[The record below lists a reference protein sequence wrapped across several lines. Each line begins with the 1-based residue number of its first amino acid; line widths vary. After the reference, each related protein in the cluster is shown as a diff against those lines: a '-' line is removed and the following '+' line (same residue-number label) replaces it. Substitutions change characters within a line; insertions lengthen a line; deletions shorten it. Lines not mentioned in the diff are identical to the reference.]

1 MSKLFDLVEVKKD
14 SFFNG
19 AVQAEWFY
27 DKSRRKR
34 VAESY
39 IFHGPKYY
47 GVTSEDID
55 TKNHKLS
62 DTVSFTK
69 TIYKKIS
76 EDIDTSRF
84 ALTIADYG
92 AGKSHLSVA
101 LSTLLSGDDK
111 DTCKEILENIKNA
124 DKEGYEYINDF
135 KDNKHLVLVLNGIN
149 DFNLNKEILRVAKES
164 LALHKIDDNIFEDM
178 SIAYKTA
185 STFLT
190 KTFDYL
196 TKEYKEAAKNV
207 AKYKIYSDTKL
218 KEILLKDIEKY
229 ETFEIV
235 NKVYKSQTGNDISI
249 VEGISAGMV
258 LDRLYN
264 KLVVEEKLFESIII
278 IFDEFGRYLE
288 FASTQPGLAG
298 EAAIQQIFEAV
309 QNSSPKMLFV
319 GFIQSDLNAY
329 MDRVN
334 NDNIARYVTRYQTSD
349 KYYLSSNIETVL
361 ASLIKKKNNS
371 ELIISNIFDNTLSS
385 FASTSQKNIL
395 RWMPE
400 LGQKNVWNSPIM
412 YKRIILKGCYPVH
425 PLTLSTLANLSKY
438 MQQRSSLT
446 FLSDI
451 FSKHAN
457 DEIDER
463 IPFIYPAALINSPI
477 FNELIN
483 AEERQRVP
491 GQNCIQYGYIM
502 DANEEI
508 LNNIDKNILAS
519 ILVMNICK
527 FKIYD
532 KEDLKVALETIS
544 GVSGNTLLKS
554 LDNLENKLGV
564 IYFDSSINRYNFM
577 SEGNSKLDYNKLL
590 SRKRLTVRNRDIIS
604 SLPEDIKN
612 ELKLGII
619 EQTNFG
625 RKNYICSNEWSFIR
639 EIIDINDFTYEVA
652 KSLRD
657 NMEKEIYPD
666 SSRGKIIYL
675 YCNKESFSK
684 ISDVVRISNEL
695 EFDKTTVLIALIYDI
710 NNQITDSIINIRTL
724 NKFSPTERESFNKY
738 FNHSLKEESQKIIRI
753 FMECAKK
760 RQYITKDGIS
770 VAESYTQQE
779 IVKRFEKVY
788 TKTIPFTIDAFEK
801 KIGKKARGY
810 FNSIV
815 DCLLKG
821 KLEDIVEYNN
831 LEIDI
836 KNRINSIL
844 SVQSEKGWKVLYEGN
859 VISKPLHPI
868 VNEIYLEIESE
879 IKSYKKIK
887 FRDLINKYTK
897 APYGLNI
904 YAATLVIIYSVT
916 MNKDN
921 LNVYKGL
928 TKSRVSDILSC
939 FNDDQKEQFNE
950 FSKYLIEY
958 TEISEKDKILATI
971 EKIEKN
977 RSIAIDQVEILYNEL
992 KDINIL
998 DITADLR
1005 GRYYSCES
1013 TLKIALDKNIEI
1025 NNKLKESEINY
1036 NKLDRNPFLLR
1047 VILNHC
1053 NTIKEGV
1060 IAGSTY
1066 RYSIEQLNMAEEIKR
1081 KSFEKF
1087 KTSIKR
1093 YGEICSLENEV
1104 NIGNYYKNTMK
1115 QLPLLDANE
1124 LVTIVN
1130 ESYDIFLKRVEKN
1143 KNFNELINKIN
1154 NSINKLKVDIELI
1167 RNLENCE
1174 TVINKWLD
1182 KKIEL
1187 ESENNKNLNTVFLEI
1202 EKLKD
1207 KIELIKSNTSNL
1219 LDEAVEIIIS
1229 ISSLKDLDKGI
1240 EKIENIINK
1249 PMLQSTKN
1257 KIIDFKIYLIDIE
1270 KTLQEFKY
1278 RRFTKEEVDN
1288 SIRII
1293 NNKYSEYEK
1302 ILLMVDNIKFDL
1314 LNIVKTNNE
1323 EWKVKYIDKYSNLD
1337 EYSVDELKKL
1347 VINAS
1352 IDEKYLSL
1360 ENKALLKNLV
1370 DMVENK
1376 LSKYKLDNILSI
1388 FKELSPEA
1396 KKKCIQ
1402 ILHDNV

>member
-34 VAESY
+34 VAESF

-69 TIYKKIS
+69 IIYKKIY
-76 EDIDTSRF
+76 EHIDTSRF

-92 AGKSHLSVA
+92 AGKSHLSLA

-111 DTCKEILENIKNA
+111 DTCKKILENINNA

-149 DFNLNKEILRVAKES
+149 DFNLNKELLRVAKES

-196 TKEYKEAAKNV
+196 TEEYKEVAKNV
-207 AKYKIYSDTKL
+207 SQYKIYSDTKL

-229 ETFEIV
+229 EAFEIV

-249 VEGISAGMV
+249 VEGISAGMI

-264 KLVVEEKLFESIII
+264 KLVVEEKFFESIVI

-349 KYYLSSNIETVL
+349 KYYLSSNLETVL

-451 FSKHAN
+451 FSKYAN

-544 GVSGNTLLKS
+544 GVSRNTLLKS
-554 LDNLENKLGV
+554 LNNLENKLGV

-590 SRKRLTVRNRDIIS
+590 SRKRLTVSNRDIIS

-612 ELKLGII
+612 ELKLGLI

-657 NMEKEIYPD
+657 NLEKEIYPD

-675 YCNKESFSK
+675 YCNKESYSK
-684 ISDVVRISNEL
+684 INDVERSLNEL
-695 EFDKTTVLIALIYDI
+695 DFDETTVLIALIYDI

-724 NKFSPTERESFNKY
+724 NKFSPTEKEAFSKY
-738 FNHSLKEESQKIIRI
+738 FNHTLKEESQKIIRI

-770 VAESYTQQE
+770 LADNYTQQE
-779 IVKRFEKVY
+779 IVKRFEKLY

-831 LEIDI
+831 LEIDL

-921 LNVYKGL
+921 INIYKGL
-928 TKSRVSDILSC
+928 TKSRILDILSC

-950 FSKYLIEY
+950 FSKYFIQY
-958 TEISEKDKILATI
+958 TEITEKDKILATI

-1013 TLKIALDKNIEI
+1013 TLKIAVDKNNEI
-1025 NNKLKESEINY
+1025 NNKLKEAEINY
-1036 NKLDRNPFLLR
+1036 NKLDKNPFLLR
-1047 VILNHC
+1047 SVLSNC
-1053 NTIKEGV
+1053 SSIKDAIIE
-1060 IAGSTY
+1060 GSTY
-1066 RYSIEQLNMAEEIKR
+1066 RYSIQQIEIAERIKK
-1081 KSFEKF
+1081 KSFDKF
-1087 KTSIKR
+1087 KILIKR
-1093 YGEICSLENEV
+1093 YAEICSLENEV
-1104 NIGNYYKNTMK
+1104 SINNIYKNTLK
-1115 QLPLLDANE
+1115 QLPVLGAGE
-1124 LVTIVN
+1124 LVDIVRY
-1130 ESYDIFLKRVEKN
+1130 SYNVFLNRVEKN
-1143 KNFNELINKIN
+1143 RSLTELIDQIN
-1154 NSINKLKVDIELI
+1154 NSINTLKINIELTK
-1167 RNLENCE
+1167 NLEYCE
-1174 TVINKWLD
+1174 DELNKWID
-1182 KKIEL
+1182 KKKDL
-1187 ESENNKNLNTVFLEI
+1187 EYYNNNNINNAFLEI
-1202 EKLKD
+1202 ETLRG
-1207 KIELIKSNTSNL
+1207 KIEVIKRNTTNL
-1219 LDEAVEIIIS
+1219 LNEVIEIIIS
-1229 ISSLKDLDKGI
+1229 TSTLKELDISI
-1240 EKIENIINK
+1240 EKIESIINK
-1249 PMLQSTKN
+1249 PMLESTKN
-1257 KIIDFKIYLIDIE
+1257 LIMNFKGCLIDIE
-1270 KTLQEFKY
+1270 KTLQKFKY
-1278 RRFTKEEVDN
+1278 KRFNIRDVDN
-1288 SIRII
+1288 SISLI
-1293 NNKYSEYEK
+1293 NNKYKEK
-1302 ILLMVDNIKFDL
+1302 KQILSMVDNIRLDL
-1314 LNIVKTNNE
+1314 LNTIKVKDE
-1323 EWKVKYIDKYSNLD
+1323 EWRVKYIDKYSNL
-1337 EYSVDELKKL
+1337 EQYSVDKLKKI
-1347 VINAS
+1347 VSEAS
-1352 IDEKYLSL
+1352 VYEEYLS
-1360 ENKALLKNLV
+1360 
-1370 DMVENK
+1370 VENK
-1376 LSKYKLDNILSI
+1376 ELLKKFSITVERILNEYKIENILSV
-1388 FKELSPEA
+1388 FKELRLKD
-1396 KKKCIQ
+1396 KKKCIR
-1402 ILHDNV
+1402 ILNDNM

>member
-69 TIYKKIS
+69 TIYKKMY
-76 EDIDTSRF
+76 EDIDSSRF

-92 AGKSHLSVA
+92 AGKSHLSLA

-111 DTCKEILENIKNA
+111 DTCKIILENIKNA

-196 TKEYKEAAKNV
+196 AEEYKEAAKNV
-207 AKYKIYSDTKL
+207 SQYKMYSNTKL

-229 ETFEIV
+229 DAFEIV

-258 LDRLYN
+258 LDRMHN
-264 KLVVEEKLFESIII
+264 KLVVKEKLFESIVI

-309 QNSSPKMLFV
+309 QNSYPKMLFI

-349 KYYLSSNIETVL
+349 KYYLSSNLETVL

-371 ELIISNIFDNTLSS
+371 ELIISNIFDSTLSS

-412 YKRIILKGCYPVH
+412 YKHIILKGCYPVH

-451 FSKHAN
+451 FYKHAN
-457 DEIDER
+457 DEINER
-463 IPFIYPAALINSPI
+463 IPFIYPASLINSPI

-502 DANEEI
+502 DANEEN

-532 KEDLKVALETIS
+532 KEDLKIALQTIS
-544 GVSGNTLLKS
+544 GFSGNTLIKS
-554 LDNLENKLGV
+554 IANLENKLGV
-564 IYFDSSINRYNFM
+564 IYFDFSVNRYNFM

-590 SRKRLTVRNRDIIS
+590 ARKRLTVSDRDIIS

-612 ELKLGII
+612 ELKLGVI

-625 RKNYICSNEWSFIR
+625 RTNFICSNEWSFIR

-684 ISDVVRISNEL
+684 ISDVARNLNEL

-710 NNQITDSIINIRTL
+710 NNKIIDSIINIRTL
-724 NKFSPTERESFNKY
+724 NKFSPTEREAFSKY
-738 FNHSLKEESQKIIRI
+738 FNHTLKEESQKIIRI

-760 RQYITKDGIS
+760 RQYITKDGIL

-788 TKTIPFTIDAFEK
+788 TKTIPFTIDSFEK

-821 KLEDIVEYNN
+821 KLEDIVEYDNID
-831 LEIDI
+831 IDI

-844 SVQSEKGWKVLYEGN
+844 SIQSEKGWKVLYEGN

-868 VNEIYLEIESE
+868 VNEIYLEIQSE
-879 IKSYKKIK
+879 IKSYRKIK
-887 FRDLINKYTK
+887 FRDLIFKYTK

-916 MNKDN
+916 LNKDN
-921 LNVYKGL
+921 LIVYKGL
-928 TKSRVSDILSC
+928 IKSRVLDILSC

-958 TEISEKDKILATI
+958 TEITEKDKILATI

-992 KDINIL
+992 KYINIL

-1005 GRYYSCES
+1005 GRYFSCES
-1013 TLKIALDKNIEI
+1013 TLKIALDKNDEI

-1036 NKLDRNPFLLR
+1036 NKLDRNPFQLR
-1047 VILNHC
+1047 AILNDC

-1066 RYSIEQLNMAEEIKR
+1066 RYSIQQIDMAEKIKK

-1087 KTSIKR
+1087 EISIKR

-1104 NIGNYYKNTMK
+1104 NIGNYYKNTIK
-1115 QLPLLDANE
+1115 QLPLLGANE

-1130 ESYDIFLKRVEKN
+1130 ESYDVFLKRVEKN
-1143 KNFNELINKIN
+1143 KGFNELINKIN
-1154 NSINKLKVDIELI
+1154 NSINKLNVDIELI
-1167 RNLENCE
+1167 RNLDHCE

-1187 ESENNKNLNTVFLEI
+1187 ESENNKNLNKAFF
-1202 EKLKD
+1202 
-1207 KIELIKSNTSNL
+1207 KIETLREKIEVIKRNTKKL
-1219 LDEAVEIIIS
+1219 LDEAIEIIIS
-1229 ISSLKDLDKGI
+1229 TSTLKELDITI
-1240 EKIENIINK
+1240 EKIEKIINM
-1249 PMLQSTKN
+1249 PMIESTK
-1257 KIIDFKIYLIDIE
+1257 KIISDFKIYLIDIE
-1270 KTLQEFKY
+1270 KTLQKFKY
-1278 RRFTKEEVDN
+1278 NRFTKREVDN
-1288 SIRII
+1288 CISVL
-1293 NNKYSEYEK
+1293 NNKYKEHAQIMFMIDK
-1302 ILLMVDNIKFDL
+1302 IKLDL
-1314 LNIVKTNNE
+1314 LDTIKIKDE
-1323 EWKVKYIDKYSNLD
+1323 EWKVKYIDKYSNL
-1337 EYSVDELKKL
+1337 EQYSVDELKKI
-1347 VINAS
+1347 VREAS
-1352 IDEKYLSL
+1352 EYERYLSL
-1360 ENKALLKNLV
+1360 ENKELLANFISTIQLLLN
-1370 DMVENK
+1370 E
-1376 LSKYKLDNILSI
+1376 YKIENILSV
-1388 FKELSPEA
+1388 FKELRLKD
-1396 KKKCIQ
+1396 KKKCIR
-1402 ILHDNV
+1402 ILNDNM